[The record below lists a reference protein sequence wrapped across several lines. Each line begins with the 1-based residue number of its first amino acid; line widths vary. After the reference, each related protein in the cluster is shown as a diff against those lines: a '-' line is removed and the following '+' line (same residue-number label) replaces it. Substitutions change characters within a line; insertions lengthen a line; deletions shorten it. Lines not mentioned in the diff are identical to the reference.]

1 MPFLYNPFTS
11 NLDEVD
17 DTSAFGDVSGP
28 GSSTDN
34 ALVRWDGATGTL
46 IKDSTA
52 ILDDGGNL
60 TVESISLTTSLAIAD
75 GGTGASTDSGAR
87 TNLGLGTIATQAA
100 NNVAITGG
108 SITGITDLAVADG
121 GTGASDA
128 STARTNLGLGT
139 ASTQNYTSSTWTP
152 AITGSGSNPTVTYT
166 SQIGVYTQIGSLV
179 FAKAVITIN
188 TISGGSGNAQF
199 SVPVTSASD
208 SVTNV
213 GDCSLAGVGFP
224 TTTSW
229 INFQLVTTS
238 ASGILRAS
246 RDNTTTS
253 DVQISNLAAGDT
265 IRYQLFYW
273 A

>member
-34 ALVRWDGATGTL
+34 ALVRWDGETGTL

-128 STARTNLGLGT
+128 ATARTNLGLGT
-139 ASTQNYTSSTWTP
+139 ASTVNYTSGTWTP
-152 AITGSGSNPTVTYT
+152 VITGSGSNPTITYT
-166 SQIGVYTQIGSLV
+166 AQSGTYQRVGNIVL
-179 FAKAVITIN
+179 AKASVTIN
-188 TISGGSGNAQF
+188 TISGGTGNAQVSLPLTAANDGLTTMGNCALVNVAF
-199 SVPVTSASD
+199 PASTTWITSQITPNTD
-208 SVTNV
+208 FV
-213 GDCSLAGVGFP
+213 F
-224 TTTSW
+224 
-229 INFQLVTTS
+229 F
-238 ASGILRAS
+238 RAS
-246 RDNTTTS
+246 RDNTSSS
-253 DVQISNLAAGDT
+253 DVLLSNLAAGDILRYT
-265 IRYQLFYW
+265 ITYSV
-273 A
+273 